1 MPLQTSGAIS
11 LNQIHIEAGGSS
23 GTQASLNDSD
33 IRGLI
38 GKASGATSSFSNF
51 YGASGNWSP
60 TVTIGN
66 ATVLKTTVYGFLKG
80 SYGSISDPTIN
91 NFGNR
96 ECTGL
101 VWNGG
106 AMVFNVINA
115 PNSGWT
121 RLKVHNTNFYRTSA
135 TFYPAS
141 SSTTFAQW
149 QWSTT
154 TNPFAATSG
163 TRTVTLFN

>member
-23 GTQASLNDSD
+23 GTQASINDSD
-33 IRGLI
+33 IRALI

-66 ATVLKTTVYGFLKG
+66 ATVIKLTVYGFLKG
-80 SYGSISDPTIN
+80 SYGSISDATID

-101 VWNGG
+101 VFNGTG
-106 AMVFNVINA
+106 FVFNVINA

-135 TFYPAS
+135 SFTPAA
-141 SSTTFAQW
+141 SSTTFSQW
-149 QWSTT
+149 IWSTT